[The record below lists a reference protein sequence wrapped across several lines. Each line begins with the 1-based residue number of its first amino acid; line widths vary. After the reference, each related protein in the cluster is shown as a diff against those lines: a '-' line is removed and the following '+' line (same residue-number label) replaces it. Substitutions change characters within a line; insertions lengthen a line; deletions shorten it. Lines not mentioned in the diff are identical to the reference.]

1 MSRIE
6 NGIKSLAIGS
16 FDGMHVAHRELIAL
30 AELVLV
36 IEHGRGT
43 LTPGFK
49 RSWYTDRP
57 CAFLLLERIRGWSP
71 QAFIE
76 RLQHDYPRLQK
87 IVVGYDFRFGR
98 NKEGTPELLE
108 RLFDGEVVVVGEVTV
123 GGVSVH
129 ARTIREFL
137 RRGELAA
144 ANRMLGR
151 AYRLDGEAV
160 RGQGIGGRELV
171 PTINLNVRGYELPA
185 EGVYAGRT
193 RLDGIWYPSVVFLG
207 NRVTTEGGFALE
219 THLIGRKVDKVQG
232 RVFIEFLD
240 YLRPNRRFDS
250 LEALRRQIDIDI
262 AEAAKRL
269 GL

>member
-49 RSWYTDRP
+49 RCLYTDRP
-57 CAFLLLERIRGWSP
+57 CAFLLLDRIRGWSP
-71 QAFIE
+71 QDFVE
-76 RLQHDYPRLQK
+76 YLRRDYPHLEK

-98 NKEGTPELLE
+98 NKEGTPQVLE
-108 RLFDGEVVVVGEVTV
+108 RLFEGEVVVVGEVTV

-137 RRGELAA
+137 RRGELAE

-151 AYRLDGEAV
+151 AYRIDGEAV

-171 PTINLNVRGYELPA
+171 PTINLEVRGYQLPA
-185 EGVYAGRT
+185 EGVYAGWTYLKGSR
-193 RLDGIWYPSVVFLG
+193 YPCVIFLG
-207 NRVTTEGGFALE
+207 NRLTTDGGFAVE
-219 THLIGRKVDKVQG
+219 THLIGQRIEEVEG
-232 RVFIEFLD
+232 RVFIEFLER
-240 YLRPNRRFDS
+240 LRPNRRFDS
-250 LEALRRQIDIDI
+250 LDALRVQISADI
-262 AEAAKRL
+262 AEASKRL